1 MKEMIT
7 QERIVVTILFITFLI
22 IAYKFIKMLY
32 KKPVMG
38 GSTSCSSGACS
49 TCSFNNEHSCSDK
62 SYERK
67 EQIQVEKL
75 KL

>member
-1 MKEMIT
+1 MEMIT
-7 QERIVVTILFITFLI
+7 QERIVATILFITFLFV
-22 IAYKFIKMLY
+22 AYKFMKMLY

-38 GSTSCSSGACS
+38 GSTSCSSGACT
-49 TCSFNNEHSCSDK
+49 TCSFNNGASCDDK

-67 EQIQVEKL
+67 EQVAVKKL